1 MLDQEKSKEQLLQE
15 LSEIRH
21 KLDESEAARV
31 KLEKSQN
38 SLNIHD
44 EYRHIVDRT
53 SESIFVYQDG
63 PIKFVNPAC
72 RELTGYSDQEAL
84 AADAIKDFVHPDDR
98 ELVAQYYKSRQQ
110 GVTTPYRYPFRILC
124 KDRTVKWVEMKSS
137 LIMWEGKPAALCL
150 MTDITDHKL
159 GEDALRASEE
169 NLRLKVSNLISPEY
183 KIEEDEFRN
192 VIDGPRI
199 QSLMDDFYKL
209 TDIGVTISDLKGN
222 VIVVTGWQDI
232 CKNFHRVHPVTHQ
245 NCIESAIELTA
256 DVKEWEYRRYK
267 CKNNMWDIV
276 TPIFMGGKRVG
287 NLLLGQFLFDDE
299 DLDLAVFSAQ
309 AEHYGFDKEEYLAA
323 LKRVPRWSREK
334 VHTVMTFY
342 SKFAS
347 MVGQLSYSNL
357 KLAKTLIDTK
367 RSEEKLERNEMFLN
381 QVLENIPDMIFVKD
395 AETLSLVRLN
405 KAGEDL
411 LGCSRDDLLGKTDYD
426 LFPQSEAES
435 FSSKDKLA
443 LATGKLVD
451 IPEEEMDTKLK
462 GKRLL
467 RTKKLPVL
475 DSNGNPQYLLS
486 ISEDITDRK
495 RSELESEDLKRQLL
509 HAQKMEAIGTLA
521 GGISHDF
528 NNILQVVL
536 GYSELLLAG
545 KKENGPDYSNVQKIY
560 EAGKNGAELIKGL
573 LTFSRKSEPDLSQCD
588 LNQEIVQV
596 RSFLTRTI
604 PKTIAIDLKLSDDL
618 DPVQVDRSQMSQV
631 LMNLAINARDAMPD
645 GGTLTIETSNI
656 ELNETYCRQHLG
668 VDPGR
673 YVLLAVSDSGSGMDN
688 ETLAHIYEPFFS
700 TKEIG
705 KGTGLGLST
714 VYGVI
719 KNHKGQIQCHS
730 EPGQGT
736 TFKIYLPALRNETH
750 SETKN
755 C

>member
-1 MLDQEKSKEQLLQE
+1 
-15 LSEIRH
+15 
-21 KLDESEAARV
+21 
-31 KLEKSQN
+31 
-38 SLNIHD
+38 
-44 EYRHIVDRT
+44 
-53 SESIFVYQDG
+53 
-63 PIKFVNPAC
+63 
-72 RELTGYSDQEAL
+72 
-84 AADAIKDFVHPDDR
+84 
-98 ELVAQYYKSRQQ
+98 
-110 GVTTPYRYPFRILC
+110 
-124 KDRTVKWVEMKSS
+124 MKSS

-150 MTDITDHKL
+150 MTDITDRKL
-159 GEDALRASEE
+159 AEDALKASEE
-169 NLRLKVSNLISPEY
+169 NLRLKVSNLMSPEY

-222 VIVVTGWQDI
+222 VIVVTGWRDI

-256 DVKEWEYRRYK
+256 GVKEWEYRRYK

-309 AEHYGFDKEEYLAA
+309 AEHYGFDKDEYLAA

-334 VHTVMTFY
+334 VDTVMTFY

-357 KLAKTLIDTK
+357 NLAKTLIDTK
-367 RSEEKLERNEMFLN
+367 RSEEELEKSEMFLN

-426 LFPQSEAES
+426 LLPQSEAES

-462 GKRLL
+462 GKRIL

-475 DSNGNPQYLLS
+475 DSSGNPQYLLS

-495 RSELESEDLKRQLL
+495 RAELESENLKRQLL

-521 GGISHDF
+521 GAISLDF

-545 KKENGPDYSNVQKIY
+545 EKENDPDYSNVQKIY

-604 PKTIAIDLKLSDDL
+604 PKTISIELKLSDDL
-618 DPVQVDRSQMSQV
+618 DPIQADRSQMSQV

-645 GGTLTIETSNI
+645 GGTLTIETSNV
-656 ELNETYCRQHLG
+656 ELNETYCRQHIE

-673 YVLLAVSDSGSGMDN
+673 YVLLAVSDTGSGMDN

-700 TKEIG
+700 TKEVG

-719 KNHKGQIQCHS
+719 KNHRGQIQCHS

-736 TFKIYLPALRNETH
+736 TFNIYLPAIQNEKP
-750 SETKN
+750 SETKHA
-755 C
+755 